1 MKPIYIFSSLL
12 FAAAAIAAA
21 PAIAQ
26 DNVHQAAQAAV
37 ATAVRVRASHDGVYR
52 DLADAR
58 RVADLPWGAL
68 IAFSGPRYGDLGS
81 FRRFGLHL
89 DGLPRTD
96 CVPFITQVAGHFDD
110 IWIADAAPTAVGGS
124 VYTAGHLDPSK
135 LVRACR
141 AHAQL
146 GFDLIT
152 H

>member
-1 MKPIYIFSSLL
+1 MKPILSSLVL
-12 FAAAAIAAA
+12 AAATLAAA

-37 ATAVRVRASHDGVYR
+37 STAAQVRASHDGLYR
-52 DLADAR
+52 DLEDPR
-58 RVADLPWGAL
+58 RVADLPWGDL

-81 FRRFGLHL
+81 FHRFGLHL
-89 DGLPRTD
+89 DGLPRHD

-110 IWIADAAPTAVGGS
+110 IWIADAAPDAVGGS
-124 VYTAGHLDPSK
+124 VYTNGHLDHSK
-135 LVRACR
+135 LLRACG

>member
-1 MKPIYIFSSLL
+1 MKSIFSSLVL
-12 FAAAAIAAA
+12 AAATLAAA

-52 DLADAR
+52 DLVDPR
-58 RVADLPWGAL
+58 RVAELPWGQL
-68 IAFSGPRYGDLGS
+68 SAFSGPRFEDVGS
-81 FRRFGLHL
+81 LQRFGLHL

-124 VYTAGHLDPSK
+124 VYTNGHLDPLK
-135 LVRACR
+135 LSRACG

>member
-12 FAAAAIAAA
+12 FAAAAIAA
-21 PAIAQ
+21 PARAEG
-26 DNVHQAAQAAV
+26 NAHAAAQQAV
-37 ATAVRVRASHDGVYR
+37 AAAAQVRASHDGVYS
-52 DLADAR
+52 DLAGPR
-58 RVADLPWGAL
+58 PVAPLPWGDL
-68 IAFSGPRYGDLGS
+68 IAYSGPRFGDVAS
-81 FRRFGLHL
+81 FKRFGLHL

-124 VYTAGHLDPSK
+124 VYTAGHLDHSK
-135 LVRACR
+135 LARACG
-141 AHAQL
+141 AHARL

>member
-1 MKPIYIFSSLL
+1 MKPIYIFYSLL
-12 FAAAAIAAA
+12 FAAAAIAA
-21 PAIAQ
+21 PARAEG
-26 DNVHQAAQAAV
+26 NAHAAAQQAVLTAAQ
-37 ATAVRVRASHDGVYR
+37 VRASHQGVYR

-96 CVPFITQVAGHFDD
+96 CVPFITQVAAHFDD
-110 IWIADAAPTAVGGS
+110 VWIADAAPDAVGGS
-124 VYTAGHLDPSK
+124 VYTSGHLDHSK
-135 LVRACR
+135 LARACG
-141 AHAQL
+141 AHARL

>member
-1 MKPIYIFSSLL
+1 MKLIFPSLVL
-12 FAAAAIAAA
+12 AAATLAAA

-37 ATAVRVRASHDGVYR
+37 STAAQVRASHQGVYR
-52 DLADAR
+52 DLADPR

-81 FRRFGLHL
+81 FRRFGLHS
-89 DGLPRTD
+89 DGLPRNQ
-96 CVPFITQVAGHFDD
+96 CVPFITQVAAHFDD

-124 VYTAGHLDPSK
+124 VYTNGHLDPLK
-135 LVRACR
+135 LSRACG

>member
-12 FAAAAIAAA
+12 FAAAAIAA
-21 PAIAQ
+21 PARAQ
-26 DNVHQAAQAAV
+26 RNAHAAAQ
-37 ATAVRVRASHDGVYR
+37 TAVSAAAQVRGSHQEVYR
-52 DLADAR
+52 DLADPRPIAE
-58 RVADLPWGAL
+58 LPWGKL
-68 IAFSGPRYGDLGS
+68 IAFSGPRYSDLGS

-124 VYTAGHLDPSK
+124 VYTNGHLDPLK
-135 LVRACR
+135 LSRACG

>member
-1 MKPIYIFSSLL
+1 MKPILSSLVL
-12 FAAAAIAAA
+12 AALVATVPARAEGNAHAAAQTAVAAAA
-21 PAIAQ
+21 Q
-26 DNVHQAAQAAV
+26 
-37 ATAVRVRASHDGVYR
+37 VRASHQGVYR
-52 DLADAR
+52 DLADPR
-58 RVADLPWGAL
+58 RVADLRWGAL
-68 IAFSGPRYGDLGS
+68 IAYSGPHFDDLGS
-81 FRRFGLHL
+81 FHRFGLHL

-124 VYTAGHLDPSK
+124 VYTSGHLDHSK